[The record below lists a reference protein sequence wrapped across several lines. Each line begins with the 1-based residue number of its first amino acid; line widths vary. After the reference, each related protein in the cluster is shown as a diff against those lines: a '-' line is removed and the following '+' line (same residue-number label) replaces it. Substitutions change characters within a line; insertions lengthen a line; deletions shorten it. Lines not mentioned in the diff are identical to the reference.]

1 MNSILK
7 ENDKQDLTDE
17 VKSLITVFEFEKTE
31 QSNNNTL
38 KNNIINSDL
47 SNTDL

>member
-1 MNSILK
+1 MI
-7 ENDKQDLTDE
+7 
-17 VKSLITVFEFEKTE
+17 EKTE

-47 SNTDL
+47 SNTDLWIWYYIWT

>member
-1 MNSILK
+1 MI
-7 ENDKQDLTDE
+7 
-17 VKSLITVFEFEKTE
+17 EKTE